1 MVIPVQPTKPFSEF
15 SDTQIYSVSSLHE
28 NPLVANGLIS
38 PQKMLCIEIS
48 NFSHLSIDIH
58 PQQKLAVMTLDD
70 AHQLHSLEK
79 IPHQPTTKETH
90 IPDLSYSDLN
100 ENQKNQL
107 TTLINRYP
115 HVFTE
120 QPGRTHMT
128 KHTIELQPGKQPSNM
143 QPYRLPPSKKA
154 IVDKQL
160 EEMLEAGQIVPSRS
174 PWASP
179 IVLSPKK
186 DGSLRFC
193 VDYQKLN
200 ASTIRTAYPMP
211 RVDDTLDSLRAA
223 QYISTLDLRSSY
235 WQVEIDPD
243 SRDKTAFITLRGLYE
258 FLVMPFGFSNAPA
271 TFQLLMDIVLAGIKW
286 QSCLVYI

>member
-1 MVIPVQPTKPFSEF
+1 
-15 SDTQIYSVSSLHE
+15 
-28 NPLVANGLIS
+28 
-38 PQKMLCIEIS
+38 MLCIEIS

-143 QPYRLPPSKKA
+143 QPYRLPPSKK
-154 IVDKQL
+154 Q
-160 EEMLEAGQIVPSRS
+160 
-174 PWASP
+174 
-179 IVLSPKK
+179 
-186 DGSLRFC
+186 
-193 VDYQKLN
+193 
-200 ASTIRTAYPMP
+200 
-211 RVDDTLDSLRAA
+211 
-223 QYISTLDLRSSY
+223 
-235 WQVEIDPD
+235 
-243 SRDKTAFITLRGLYE
+243 
-258 FLVMPFGFSNAPA
+258 
-271 TFQLLMDIVLAGIKW
+271 
-286 QSCLVYI
+286 